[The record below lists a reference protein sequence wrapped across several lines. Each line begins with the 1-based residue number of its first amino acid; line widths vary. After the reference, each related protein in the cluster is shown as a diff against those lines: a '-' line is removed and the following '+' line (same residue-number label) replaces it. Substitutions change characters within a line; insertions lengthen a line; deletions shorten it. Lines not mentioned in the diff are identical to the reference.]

1 MLNQQHLTALDTIV
15 NDLNRDASGDL
26 ILAANGWRGS
36 ECQSWSTSVTGAVRP
51 HLPAARQTRGELVTF
66 LQTAGLADED
76 AYLAIMAWGA
86 QNRRNGR
93 TAWAGFAQLAPIIDA
108 LRRDHVSAFEAY
120 TRFHHVT
127 VAHEPRVKGLGPA
140 YYTKLLY
147 FLSAR
152 QVAPIMDQ
160 WTAKSMQLLVARSRA
175 EPIIKLSSQGYVS
188 PQNTVVVYELFCS
201 FVAQI
206 AQRYEISVGSA
217 EALAFSGSGQPWR
230 DHVRAHWR
238 FDA

>member
-1 MLNQQHLTALDTIV
+1 MLNDQHITALDAIV
-15 NDLNRDASGDL
+15 AALDRDASGDL
-26 ILAANGWRGS
+26 VLAANSWRGS
-36 ECQSWSTSVTGAVRP
+36 ECQSWSTYVTGAARP
-51 HLPAARQTRGELVTF
+51 QLPSTRHTRGELVSF
-66 LQTAGLADED
+66 LRTAALTDED

-93 TAWAGFAQLAPIIDA
+93 AAWAGFAQLAPVIDA
-108 LRRDHVSAFEAY
+108 LRRGHISAFEAY
-120 TRFHHVT
+120 TRFYRVT

-152 QVAPIMDQ
+152 QEVPIMDQ
-160 WTAKSMQLLVARSRA
+160 WTAKSMQLLVDRRKAA
-175 EPIIKLSSQGYVS
+175 PIIKLTSQGYVG
-188 PQNTVVVYELFCS
+188 PQNDVAVYELFCS

-206 AQRYEISVGSA
+206 AQRYGISVGGA

-230 DHVRAHWR
+230 DHVRMHWR